1 LICPGSHK
9 PGYAPNPSL
18 ARVVALSEEEP
29 FVPKHP
35 DVVLVGRGVYGPAQ
49 IGRSELTGISVE
61 QIRRV
66 VLARVGFRPHEAEAL
81 VFIVR
86 GAEDLTASAANA
98 LLKTLEEPPSGLHFI
113 LLTSRP
119 QALLDTIR
127 SRTLPVRFGPLPEQ
141 ALVQILRAHGK
152 PEELATRARGSAEVA
167 LELADD
173 ERVLVTSKFV
183 AAALQALEV
192 PDLSQG
198 LRVAGEFAKDRRELE
213 LLLDALAEE
222 LRLRALRVASSDP
235 YYADRIARAF
245 QATRQSITALK
256 RNAGPTLA
264 CEALIQRMRELLPY
278 RQWAATLAASA
289 PDA

>member
-1 LICPGSHK
+1 
-9 PGYAPNPSL
+9 
-18 ARVVALSEEEP
+18 
-29 FVPKHP
+29 
-35 DVVLVGRGVYGPAQ
+35 
-49 IGRSELTGISVE
+49 
-61 QIRRV
+61 
-66 VLARVGFRPHEAEAL
+66 
-81 VFIVR
+81 
-86 GAEDLTASAANA
+86 
-98 LLKTLEEPPSGLHFI
+98 LHFI